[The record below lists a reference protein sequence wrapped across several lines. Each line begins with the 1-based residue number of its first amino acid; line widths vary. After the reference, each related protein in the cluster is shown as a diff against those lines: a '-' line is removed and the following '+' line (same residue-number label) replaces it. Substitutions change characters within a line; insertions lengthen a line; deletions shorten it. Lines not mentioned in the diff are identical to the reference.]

1 MKRPFTRKS
10 GIAARTTP
18 TRNTRQRI
26 AGVGHMDSLLTGT
39 KRRMGRSDFAALKA
53 EIRDERGDRCEECG
67 TATSEL
73 ILDHKVP
80 HSRGGSDSKRNLKL
94 LCYKCDQR
102 KPGSANRAGA
112 RYLHG
117 KSRL

>member
-18 TRNTRQRI
+18 SRNTRQRI
-26 AGVGHMDSLLTGT
+26 SGVGHMESLRTGT
-39 KRRMGRSDFAALKA
+39 KRRMGRSEFAALKT
-53 EIRDERGDRCEECG
+53 EIRGERGDRCENCG
-67 TATSEL
+67 KQTSEL
-73 ILDHKVP
+73 ILDHTVP
-80 HSRGGSDSKRNLKL
+80 HSLGGSDSKRNLKL
-94 LCYKCDQR
+94 LCYVCDQR

-112 RYLHG
+112 NYLHG